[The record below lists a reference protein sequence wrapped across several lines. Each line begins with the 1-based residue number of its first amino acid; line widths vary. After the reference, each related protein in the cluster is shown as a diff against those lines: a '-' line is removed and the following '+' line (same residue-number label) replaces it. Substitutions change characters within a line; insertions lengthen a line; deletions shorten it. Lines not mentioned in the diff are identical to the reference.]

1 MKIQANSNKK
11 PVNNKKNPF
20 EKYFEAQNK
29 AGFFDQFF
37 GSDNISNNR
46 EDESSYENISPDKIR
61 ERKEQKLPQRKEF
74 TIFSSRD
81 YKESHLIPKQVEK
94 LTEDIRKEIALIKR
108 SNKTL
113 IAEVVE
119 IEKHTIQYL
128 PKKSGIYHI
137 RFLETILSFLKILHA
152 KVGEAKTWLTAMQS
166 RKKKRGSLFA
176 IRSKNK
182 GTQYSLSQELATARS
197 VQ

>member
-1 MKIQANSNKK
+1 MKTQVNSNRK
-11 PVNNKKNPF
+11 PVANKKNPF

-29 AGFFDQFF
+29 AGFLDQFF
-37 GSDNISNNR
+37 GFDNA
-46 EDESSYENISPDKIR
+46 ESSGADEMQYENISPDKIR

-74 TIFSSRD
+74 TIFNSQD

-94 LTEDIRKEIALIKR
+94 LSEDIRKEIVLIKK
-108 SNKTL
+108 SNKSL

-119 IEKHTIQYL
+119 IEKHTVQHL
-128 PKKSGIYHI
+128 PKKSGIYHV
-137 RFLETILSFLKILHA
+137 RFLEAILSFLKILHA
-152 KVGEAKTWLTAMQS
+152 KVGEAKTWLSAMQT

-176 IRSKNK
+176 ARSKQK